1 MLERPVIARPLLA
14 TLLLALAA
22 CAAQSTRQSTPPAGT
37 LARLALLET
46 TDIHTNV
53 LSYDYFRLTQDQDIG
68 FERAAG
74 LIRAARKEFE
84 NSLTFDAGDTIQ
96 GTSLAD
102 WQAQVKPLA
111 CDSEL
116 AVYKAMDEVGYDAGT
131 IGNHEFNYGLAF
143 LSRVTGTPFNIDGV
157 PVEKCKGPHFPLVL
171 GNVFSAKDGKPLY
184 APGASSSARFTR
196 MRPMAARAT

>member
-1 MLERPVIARPLLA
+1 MEPLVPVRLLPA
-14 TLLLALAA
+14 ILLLALAA
-22 CAAQSTRQSTPPAGT
+22 CAAQSARQSAPAPGT
-37 LARLALLET
+37 HARLALLET

-53 LSYDYFRLTQDQDIG
+53 LSYDYFRLTEDRDVG

-96 GTSLAD
+96 GTALAD

-131 IGNHEFNYGLAF
+131 IGNHEFNYGLGF
-143 LSRVTGTPFNIDGV
+143 LSRATGTPFNVDGI

-171 GNVFSAKDGKPLY
+171 GNVF
-184 APGASSSARFTR
+184 
-196 MRPMAARAT
+196 